1 MEEKSNKGK
10 AIRITLIVAAVVLF
24 LLALPYIIIW
34 LVFSFGGHDKYTVK
48 TEYDDEFQIIYD
60 GFSVKSSVIPITDP
74 NPNLRFD
81 MLFKF
86 KVEENDFVGLVH
98 NDDLTV
104 YKLDSQVFYKDK
116 TGWYHLDSDT
126 KKNNPEAAKVIEEAI
141 RSDTKLYNEY
151 KQYL

>member
-1 MEEKSNKGK
+1 
-10 AIRITLIVAAVVLF
+10 
-24 LLALPYIIIW
+24 
-34 LVFSFGGHDKYTVK
+34 
-48 TEYDDEFQIIYD
+48 
-60 GFSVKSSVIPITDP
+60 
-74 NPNLRFD
+74 